1 MNRIRIVSG
10 NDWEFKANKV
20 LEEEAVDGFVICDL
34 AVSCYEPSEYGSPIG
49 GVLVIVFEK
58 RECKNK

>member
-1 MNRIRIVSG
+1 L
-10 NDWEFKANKV
+10 EFKANKV
-20 LEEEAVDGFVICDL
+20 IEEEAVDGFVICDL

-58 RECKNK
+58 RNCKSE